1 VELDYYKLLAE
12 TCRDSYF
19 AFVKNFW
26 HTIIKDPPVFNWHIR
41 YLCDVIQ
48 EAVERVIAGEDCP
61 HDILTNISPGTTKS
75 TLFSVMLAPWAWTK
89 APHLR
94 IIGASYTDA
103 LALDLSGK
111 SRQILES
118 PLYQRAFPHIKLS
131 PDTTSKSHWANTLG
145 GDRYA
150 VAVGGSVTGM
160 HAHIISIDDPIDPK
174 GVRSRAD
181 LETANTWCKET
192 ITSRKVNKDV
202 TVTFVTMQ
210 RLHQNDP
217 SELYL
222 SRGSDRI
229 RHICLPGEITE
240 KVTPLELR
248 DQYVDGL
255 FDPVRLSRLVLERL
269 KTEMG
274 QFGYSGQI
282 LQDPIPLGGGMF
294 KPDRIVEVDYPPPP
308 AAFKKIVRF
317 WDKAATAKNYADFTV
332 GVKMGLHK
340 DGTYWI
346 LDIKRGQWSTDE
358 REQVILRTAIS
369 DGARVRIGIEQEPGS
384 AGVDSARET
393 IKRLAGFPVEAMTAS
408 GKKELRADTFS
419 VQVNAGTVYIVKGP
433 YLKPYFEELAFFPNG
448 KNDDQVDASSGAFS
462 LLQRNQVRL
471 GVL

>member
-1 VELDYYKLLAE
+1 MQLDYYGLLAN
-12 TCRDSYF
+12 TCRESYY
-19 AFVKNFW
+19 AFVKTFW
-26 HTIIKDPPVFNWHIR
+26 HTIIKDPPVFNWHIK
-41 YLCDVIQ
+41 YLCDIIQ
-48 EAVERVIAGEDCP
+48 EAVERVIAGEPCP

-118 PLYQRAFPHIKLS
+118 PLYQRTFSHIRLS
-131 PDTTSKSHWANTLG
+131 PDTMSKSHWANTLG

-160 HAHIISIDDPIDPK
+160 HAHIITIDDPIDPK

-192 ITSRKVNKDV
+192 IVSRKVNKDV

-222 SRGSDRI
+222 SRGLDRI
-229 RHICLPGEITE
+229 KHICLPGEISE
-240 KVTPLELR
+240 KVYPDELKEK
-248 DQYVDGL
+248 YVDGL
-255 FDPVRLSRLVLERL
+255 FDPVRLSRSVLDRL
-269 KTEMG
+269 KDEMG

-294 KPDRIVEVDYPPPP
+294 KPDRIVEVDYAP
-308 AAFKKIVRF
+308 APGVFRKIVRF
-317 WDKAATAKNYADFTV
+317 WDKAASRNYGDFSV
-332 GVKMGLHK
+332 GVKIGLHK
-340 DGTYWI
+340 DGSYWI

-358 REQVILRTAIS
+358 REQMILKTAIS
-369 DGARVRIGIEQEPGS
+369 DGTRTKIAIEQEPGS
-384 AGVDSARET
+384 SGVDSARET
-393 IKRLAGFPVEAMTAS
+393 IKRLSGFSVEALPAS

-419 VQVNAGTVYIVKGP
+419 VQVNAGNVYIVKGP
-433 YLKPYFEELAFFPNG
+433 YLKAYYEELAFFPNG
-448 KNDDQVDASSGAFS
+448 RNDDQVDASSGAFAA
-462 LLQRNQVRL
+462 LQRNQVRL